1 MKFQYRKR
9 KPLWCTFVVT
19 VAEVTRELS
28 YNICGHMH
36 LFCSPF
42 LNCVLQGRQY
52 LKLLI
57 KDIEQ
62 FLMKIEEKMLYK
74 LGKVKGRPR

>member
-1 MKFQYRKR
+1 M
-9 KPLWCTFVVT
+9 T
-19 VAEVTRELS
+19 VDEVTRELS
-28 YNICGHMH
+28 DNICGHMH

-52 LKLLI
+52 LKPLM

-62 FLMKIEEKMLYK
+62 FPMKIEKKMLYK
-74 LGKVKGRPR
+74 LGKVKGRPM

>member
-1 MKFQYRKR
+1 MC
-9 KPLWCTFVVT
+9 CTFVVT
-19 VAEVTRELS
+19 VDEVTRELS
-28 YNICGHMH
+28 DNICGRML

-52 LKLLI
+52 LKLLM

-62 FLMKIEEKMLYK
+62 FLMYIENKMLYK
-74 LGKVKGRPR
+74 LGKVKGRPS

>member
-1 MKFQYRKR
+1 
-9 KPLWCTFVVT
+9 
-19 VAEVTRELS
+19 
-28 YNICGHMH
+28 MH

-62 FLMKIEEKMLYK
+62 FLMKIEKKMLYK

>member
-1 MKFQYRKR
+1 M
-9 KPLWCTFVVT
+9 T
-19 VAEVTRELS
+19 VAEIIRELLD
-28 YNICGHMH
+28 NICGHMH

-52 LKLLI
+52 LKLLM

-62 FLMKIEEKMLYK
+62 FLMKIEKKMLYK